1 MSWLYRL
8 IAGRCPRQAS
18 RNFLA
23 AFSVFCLQ
31 LLKPLVTYDRLRVP
45 CVCSAACRICSYG
58 MNLARVV
65 SHFCG
70 ENSRKLVNQT
80 SIDCRSLDVF
90 GVYPKKLVVPERTL
104 PRFYVRAMRA
114 SCLLATVYFSFS
126 SVSLPLFNF
135 SKIYGR
141 YLRLALTYPLI

>member
-1 MSWLYRL
+1 M
-8 IAGRCPRQAS
+8 S

-31 LLKPLVTYDRLRVP
+31 LLKPLVTYDRLRKFALQP
-45 CVCSAACRICSYG
+45 GRICSHG

-70 ENSRKLVNQT
+70 ENSRKLVSQT

-90 GVYPKKLVVPERTL
+90 GVYPKKLVIPERTL
-104 PRFYVRAMRA
+104 PRFHVRAMCA

-126 SVSLPLFNF
+126 SVSSPLFN
-135 SKIYGR
+135 SRKIYGR
-141 YLRLALTYPLI
+141 YLRLVLMMYPLI